1 MCSLQSLNLQP
12 ILSTE
17 GMRGLDSA
25 SKKFLAKEAT
35 SEPSETD
42 VIQSGYML
50 MQEAGLALFKFVQ
63 SKTLAPIAIFIG
75 GGNNGGDG
83 LVLAKHLLQAGIKS
97 TVFSLANENKFK
109 NEAKL
114 ALDDFL
120 QAGGSLFDF
129 KKIIEDPKQASL
141 LLHDGF
147 KLIVDCMLGNGAKG
161 ELRLEFASAVEAINK
176 SELPVIAADA
186 PTGYDSS
193 AHICNEVCVHAN
205 ETMLFGFPR
214 LDAYAKEG
222 GRAFGKVTVAP
233 LNYPAE
239 LISQFDEKVYLVTEN
254 AIPQLTPKRDE
265 WGDKRVQG
273 SPLIIA
279 GSKDMPGAAAL
290 CTEAALRSGA
300 GLVALAVPQAIAPI
314 LQAKLSEPV
323 FCGLEDKAGEN
334 CRNDE
339 TAESRTTDTGKCSEN
354 RNNLL
359 NENRG
364 VLQPQ
369 HIPTL
374 LKRAKHASA
383 IAIGP
388 GLSTNTVTIQTVLDL
403 LPQLNVPT
411 VIDADALNAIATLNN
426 CATANNNATANGNAT
441 PNSAVNRATLDCA
454 AISDRMAINDCAAV
468 QYLRNLQTSAI
479 LTPHI
484 REFARLFG
492 NLPENSCEI
501 PSRLREIAE
510 STNKVILLKGAP
522 TYIASPDGNVYVIPV
537 ANSGMA
543 KGGSGDVLTGII
555 VALLSQGLAP
565 TEAAVLGALLHQKA
579 GRITREELGAFSML
593 PSDVIKNL
601 YKSFV
606 LNLA

>member
-1 MCSLQSLNLQP
+1 MRSLQSLNLQP

-17 GMRGLDSA
+17 GMRGLDAA
-25 SKKFLAKEAT
+25 SKEFLANKIS
-35 SEPSETD
+35 SESSETD
-42 VIQSGYML
+42 IIQSGYTL

-63 SKTLAPIAIFIG
+63 AKSLEPIAVFIG

-83 LVLAKHLLQAGIKS
+83 LVLAKHLLQAGIKN

-129 KKIIEDPKQASL
+129 KKILEDPNQASL

-161 ELRLEFASAVEAINK
+161 ELRPEFASAVQAINN
-176 SELPVIAADA
+176 SGLPIIAADA

-193 AHICNEVCVHAN
+193 AHICNKVCIHAN

-214 LDAYAKEG
+214 LDAFTKEG
-222 GRAFGKVTVAP
+222 GPSFGKAVTAP
-233 LNYPAE
+233 LNYPTE
-239 LISQFDEKVYLVTEN
+239 IVQKFDEKNYLITEDF
-254 AIPQLTPKRDE
+254 ISQLLPERDE

-300 GLVALAVPQAIAPI
+300 GLVTLATTEAITPI
-314 LQAKLSEPV
+314 IQAKLSEPV
-323 FCGLEDKAGEN
+323 FCSLEDKAGEN
-334 CRNDE
+334 CRDD
-339 TAESRTTDTGKCSEN
+339 ARS
-354 RNNLL
+354 
-359 NENRG
+359 ENRG

-374 LKRAKHASA
+374 LQRAKHASA

-388 GLSTNTVTIQTVLDL
+388 GLSTSADTVQTILKL
-403 LPQLNVPT
+403 LPQLSAPT
-411 VIDADALNAIATLNN
+411 VTDADALNAIATLNESAISN
-426 CATANNNATANGNAT
+426 AATDN
-441 PNSAVNRATLDCA
+441 CA
-454 AISDRMAINDCAAV
+454 AISDSAAV
-468 QYLRNLQTSAI
+468 QYLREMKAPAI
-479 LTPHI
+479 LTPHV

-492 NLPENSCEI
+492 KLPENSCEI
-501 PSRLREIAE
+501 PNQLREIA
-510 STNKVILLKGAP
+510 TRANKVILLKGAP
-522 TYIASPDGNVYVIPV
+522 TFIATPNGNVYIIPV

-555 VALLSQGLAP
+555 VALLSQGLSAI
-565 TEAAVLGALLHQKA
+565 EATVLGALLHQKA
-579 GRITREELGAFSML
+579 GKLAREELGAFSML
-593 PSDVIKNL
+593 PSDAIKNL
-601 YKSFV
+601 HKAFQFAS
-606 LNLA
+606 N

>member
-17 GMRGLDSA
+17 GMRGLDAA
-25 SKKFLAKEAT
+25 SKKYFAKEAT

-42 VIQSGYML
+42 VIQSGYTL
-50 MQEAGLALFKFVQ
+50 MQEAGLALFKFIQ
-63 SKTLAPIAIFIG
+63 AKSLEPIAIFIG

-97 TVFSLANENKFK
+97 TVFSIANENKFK

-120 QAGGSLFDF
+120 QVGGSLFDF
-129 KKIIEDPKQASL
+129 KKILEDPKQASL

-176 SELPVIAADA
+176 SGLPVIAADA

-193 AHICNEVCVHAN
+193 AHVCNEVCVHAN

-222 GRAFGKVTVAP
+222 GPAFGKTTVAK
-233 LNYPAE
+233 LSYPE
-239 LISQFDEKVYLVTEN
+239 EMVQQFDEKVYLATEDV
-254 AIPQLTPKRDE
+254 IPKLTPKRDE

-300 GLVALAVPQAIAPI
+300 GLVTLAVPQIIAQV
-314 LQAKLSEPV
+314 LQTKLSEPV
-323 FCGLEDKAGEN
+323 FCSLEDCGDSNENCDNSNRNCAGESN
-334 CRNDE
+334 DTEKCRDD
-339 TAESRTTDTGKCSEN
+339 AH
-354 RNNLL
+354 

-364 VLQPQ
+364 ALQPQ

-374 LKRAKHASA
+374 LKRAKHATA

-388 GLSTNTVTIQTVLDL
+388 GLSTNAGTVQAVLEL
-403 LPQLNVPT
+403 LPQLNAPT
-411 VIDADALNAIATLNN
+411 VIDADALNAIATLNEN
-426 CATANNNATANGNAT
+426 ATTGGTATAN
-441 PNSAVNRATLDCA
+441 RA
-454 AISDRMAINDCAAV
+454 AI
-468 QYLRNLQTSAI
+468 QFLRHLQTPAI
-479 LTPHI
+479 LTPHV

-492 NLPENSCEI
+492 ALPENSNSI
-501 PSRLREIAE
+501 PNRLKAIAA

-522 TYIASPDGNVYVIPV
+522 TYIASPDGNVYVIST

-555 VALLSQGLAP
+555 VALLSQGLDA

-601 YKSFV
+601 HKAFSTEIG
-606 LNLA
+606 

>member
-1 MCSLQSLNLQP
+1 MRSLQSLNLQP

-17 GMRGLDSA
+17 GMRGLDAA
-25 SKKFLAKEAT
+25 SKEFLANKIS

-42 VIQSGYML
+42 IIQSGYTL

-63 SKTLAPIAIFIG
+63 AKSLEPIAVFIG

-97 TVFSLANENKFK
+97 SVFSLANEIKFK

-129 KKIIEDPKQASL
+129 KKILEDPNQASL

-161 ELRLEFASAVEAINK
+161 ELRPEFASAVQAINN
-176 SELPVIAADA
+176 SGLPIIAADA

-193 AHICNEVCVHAN
+193 AHICNEVCIHAN

-214 LDAYAKEG
+214 LDAFTKEG
-222 GRAFGKVTVAP
+222 GPSFGKAVTAP
-233 LNYPAE
+233 LNYPTE
-239 LISQFDEKVYLVTEN
+239 IVQKFDEKNYLITEDF
-254 AIPQLTPKRDE
+254 ISQLLPERDE

-273 SPLIIA
+273 NPLIIA

-300 GLVALAVPQAIAPI
+300 GLVTLAVPQVIAQV
-314 LQAKLSEPV
+314 LQTKLSEPV
-323 FCGLEDKAGEN
+323 FCSLEDKAGEN
-334 CRNDE
+334 CRDD
-339 TAESRTTDTGKCSEN
+339 ARS
-354 RNNLL
+354 
-359 NENRG
+359 ENRG

-388 GLSTNTVTIQTVLDL
+388 GLSTSADTVQTVLEL

-411 VIDADALNAIATLNN
+411 VIDADALNAIATLNDST
-426 CATANNNATANGNAT
+426 ATNN
-441 PNSAVNRATLDCA
+441 CA
-454 AISDRMAINDCAAV
+454 AISDSAAV
-468 QYLRNLQTSAI
+468 QYLHEMKAPAI
-479 LTPHI
+479 LTPHV

-492 NLPENSCEI
+492 KLPENSCEI
-501 PSRLREIAE
+501 PNQLREIA
-510 STNKVILLKGAP
+510 TRANKVILLKGAP
-522 TYIASPDGNVYVIPV
+522 TFIATPDGNVYIIPV

-555 VALLSQGLAP
+555 VALLSQGLSA
-565 TEAAVLGALLHQKA
+565 TEATVLGALLHQKA
-579 GRITREELGAFSML
+579 GKLAREELGAFSML

-601 YKSFV
+601 HKAFQFAS
-606 LNLA
+606 N

>member
-1 MCSLQSLNLQP
+1 MRSLQSLNLQP
-12 ILSTE
+12 VLSTE
-17 GMRGLDSA
+17 GMRNIDAA
-25 SKKFLAKEAT
+25 SKIFLAKKAT
-35 SEPSETD
+35 SEPSEKN
-42 VIQSGYML
+42 VVQSGYLL

-63 SKTLAPIAIFIG
+63 TKALEPIAIFVG

-97 TVFSLANENKFK
+97 TVFSLANTNKFK

-120 QAGGSLFDF
+120 QVGGSLFDF
-129 KKIIEDPKQASL
+129 KKIIEESKQASF

-161 ELRLEFASAVEAINK
+161 ELRPEFAATVQIINE
-176 SELPVIAADA
+176 SRLPVIAADA

-193 AHICNEVCVHAN
+193 AHICNSDCIHAE

-222 GRAFGKVTVAP
+222 GRAFGKVSVAP
-233 LNYPAE
+233 LKHPVE
-239 LISQFDEKVYLVTEN
+239 IVQQFDERVYLVTET
-254 AIPQLTPKRDE
+254 AISQLLPERDE

-273 SPLIIA
+273 SLLIIA
-279 GSKDMPGAAAL
+279 GSKNMPGAAAL

-300 GLVALAVPQAIAPI
+300 GLVTLAVPQAIAPI

-323 FCGLEDKAGEN
+323 FCSLSEAANNSGDG
-334 CRNDE
+334 
-339 TAESRTTDTGKCSEN
+339 TAESSATDTGKCSEN
-354 RNNLL
+354 HDNFL

-364 VLQPQ
+364 ILQPE
-369 HIPTL
+369 HLPAL
-374 LKRAKHASA
+374 LNRAKHASA

-388 GLSTNTVTIQTVLDL
+388 GLSTNFGTVRAVLEI
-403 LPQLNVPT
+403 LPQLKAPT
-411 VIDADALNAIATLNN
+411 VIDADALNAIATLNEGSTAKGAAN
-426 CATANNNATANGNAT
+426 DSTMEHATTDCATDAN
-441 PNSAVNRATLDCA
+441 SYVKKDCA
-454 AISDRMAINDCAAV
+454 AIR
-468 QYLRNLQTSAI
+468 YLREIHAPTI
-479 LTPHI
+479 LTPHV

-492 NLPENSCEI
+492 ALPEISCDI
-501 PSRLREIAE
+501 PNYLKNISL

-522 TYIASPDGNVYVIPV
+522 TYIAAPDGNVYVIPV

-543 KGGSGDVLTGII
+543 KGGCGDVLTGII
-555 VALLSQGLAP
+555 VALLSQGLP
-565 TEAAVLGALLHQKA
+565 TTEATVLGALLHQKA
-579 GRITREELGAFSML
+579 GRVTREELGAFSML

-601 YKSFV
+601 HKAF
-606 LNLA
+606 